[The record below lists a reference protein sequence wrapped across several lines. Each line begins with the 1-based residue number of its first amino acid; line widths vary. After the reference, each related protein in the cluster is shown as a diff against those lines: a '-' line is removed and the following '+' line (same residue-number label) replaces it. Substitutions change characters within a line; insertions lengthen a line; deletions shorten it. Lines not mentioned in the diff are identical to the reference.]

1 MSRNSAAPHAQ
12 PARALLLSVIAAL
25 ALLPAPAHAQALDAS
40 RWVTD
45 GDVNAIV
52 PWGNT
57 VYVGGSFGYVG
68 PNTGGWTE
76 VDAAGHATTLLPRL
90 DGEVTAMIG
99 DGAGGWFIA
108 GPFTHVAGVAR
119 PGLAH
124 VTATGTLTAW
134 SPSPAP
140 TGVATALEHAASRVF
155 VATSDNELKAYDD
168 ATGAVVAGWAPAVT
182 GMVVSMAVN
191 GTTLYAGGDITFQ
204 ITGTATSGSGI
215 AAIHTGTGGIAAW
228 DPAPDAPVTKIQL
241 DGRWLYVTGS
251 FTSIGGESHS
261 GLARALV
268 ATQAF
273 DPGWNP
279 SVDQPVAGMATAQ
292 SGFWIVG
299 GFFLVGG
306 EFRNHIAVLDTTSG
320 ATKALAP
327 DLNAFSSDVTGILVN
342 GSNAYVALAPS
353 LAFHLGG
360 SARPL
365 VVLVRT
371 TDGTVDKFYRV
382 LGDAAPTDVGA
393 LVHCMRLSPH
403 GLVIAGRLITAGG
416 RSQVAIAALDRATGL
431 PRNWDPGLAV
441 DEPFPTVPMVN
452 AILPTNHGIYIGG
465 YFTHAGG
472 ALRKSLAA
480 VDSVNAIARPFQA
493 DLGPVLSTA
502 AGTAFSLALYQNRLM
517 VGGDFNTVSG
527 AAHTGLAQVD
537 TATGAPVAGWTC
549 DVNGAVNCMLV
560 RGTTVFVGG
569 GLAAVGGQ
577 SRSNIGALNGS
588 TAAVLAWNP
597 NVAGVAVDVLAAQND
612 TLYIGGDYS
621 QVSAQSPCLPRGRVL
636 RPRARCSAGRRQAF
650 GPVRAMVIDGPSLIV
665 GGEFAFLAGQP
676 QAYLGRLDRFTGTL
690 GTGTPVADDLV
701 LSLARTGSWLH
712 IGGRFGK
719 LGGSPTANL
728 GRVGGAGRRRP
739 RRARGRGE
747 RRRDLG
753 GRLGLSLRVH
763 GQRPSGVASVD
774 VELSRAGTG
783 GPWTLLAAGL
793 RNTGHFEWTV
803 TGPNVRGER
812 VPARHRAR
820 LRRQRRERPQQR
832 RVLDRRRR
840 GGRGSHVGPGPLVS
854 FAMGPNPARLE
865 TSLRFTLRQPMRAGF
880 RLLDVQGREVWSS
893 PEQPYEAGDHVVG
906 CPLGRC
912 GRGSTSCG
920 SSTGRGGAD
929 PTRGGPLSHNAV
941 ALIRLQDS

>member
-25 ALLPAPAHAQALDAS
+25 VLLPAPAHAQALDAS

-124 VTATGTLTAW
+124 VTATGALTAW

-365 VVLVRT
+365 VVLVNT
-371 TDGTVDKFYRV
+371 LSGTVDKFYRV

-452 AILPTNHGIYIGG
+452 AIVPTNHGIYIGG

-472 ALRKSLAA
+472 ALRKSVAA
-480 VDSVNAIARPFQA
+480 LDSAFATAKPFQA
-493 DLGPVLSTA
+493 DLGPTLSTA

-517 VGGDFNTVSG
+517 VGGSFNTVAG

-537 TATGAPVAGWTC
+537 TITGAPVAGWTC
-549 DVNGAVNCMLV
+549 DVGGNVQCMLV

-569 GLAAVGGQ
+569 GISTVGGQ
-577 SRSNIGALNGS
+577 TRSNIGALNGS
-588 TAAVLAWNP
+588 TGAVLAWNP

-621 QVSAQSPCLPRGRVL
+621 QVATQSRVCLAAVSATTGALYGWSP
-636 RPRARCSAGRRQAF
+636 SAF

-665 GGEFAFLAGQP
+665 GGEFGFLAGQP
-676 QAYLGRLDRFTGTL
+676 QAYLGRLDRFTGAL

-701 LSLARTGSWLH
+701 LALAADGNSLH

-728 GRVGGAGRRRP
+728 GRVGGAGDVAGP
-739 RRARGRGE
+739 SVLVVAANGGE
-747 RRRDLG
+747 
-753 GRLGLSLRVH
+753 SLVIGSVYRFEYTSSD
-763 GQRPSGVASVD
+763 PSGVASVD
-774 VELSRAGTG
+774 VELSRTGTG

-793 RNTGHFEWTV
+793 HNTGHFEWPVSAPSAAGTAFLRV
-803 TGPNVRGER
+803 T
-812 VPARHRAR
+812 ARDFGGNTAN
-820 LRRQRRERPQQR
+820 
-832 RVLDRRRR
+832 DRSNAAFSI
-840 GGRGSHVGPGPLVS
+840 GAAVAGVDPTPGRGPLIS

-865 TSLRFTLRQPMRAGF
+865 TSLRFTLRQPLRAGF

-893 PEQPYEAGDHVVG
+893 PERAYEAGDHVVG
-906 CPLGRC
+906 CPLGEVRP
-912 GRGSTSCG
+912 GLYFLRFEHEGE
-920 SSTGRGGAD
+920 AEL
-929 PTRGGPLSHNAV
+929 TRLAV
-941 ALIRLQDS
+941 VR

>member
-1 MSRNSAAPHAQ
+1 
-12 PARALLLSVIAAL
+12 VIAAL

-68 PNTGGWTE
+68 PNTGGWAE

-90 DGEVTAMIG
+90 DGEVTAMVA

-108 GPFTHVAGVAR
+108 GPFTHVAGIAR

-124 VTATGTLTAW
+124 VTASGALTPW

-191 GTTLYAGGDITFQ
+191 GTTLFAGGDITFQ
-204 ITGTATSGSGI
+204 ITGTGTSGSGI

-228 DPAPDAPVTKIQL
+228 DPAPDAPVTKIQI

-251 FTSIGGESHS
+251 FTSIGGESHAS
-261 GLARALV
+261 LARALV

-279 SVDQPVAGMATAQ
+279 SVDQPVAGMATAP
-292 SGFWIVG
+292 SGLWIVG

-320 ATKALAP
+320 ATKTLAP
-327 DLNAFSSDVTGILVN
+327 DLSAFNSDVTGILVN
-342 GSNAYVALAPS
+342 GLNAYVALAPS

-365 VVLVRT
+365 VVLVGAI
-371 TDGTVDKFYRV
+371 DGKVDKFYRV

-393 LVHCMRLSPH
+393 LVHCMRFSPH

-416 RSQVAIAALDRATGL
+416 RSRVAIAALDRATGL

-441 DEPFPTVPMVN
+441 DEAFPTVPIVN
-452 AILPTNHGIYIGG
+452 AIVPTNHGIYIGG

-472 ALRKSLAA
+472 ALRKSVAA
-480 VDSVNAIARPFQA
+480 LDSANATARPWQA
-493 DLGPVLSTA
+493 DLGPTLSTA
-502 AGTAFSLALYQNRLM
+502 AGTAFALALYQNRLL
-517 VGGDFNTVSG
+517 VGGSFNTVAG

-537 TATGAPVAGWTC
+537 TSTGAPVAGWSC
-549 DVNGAVNCMLV
+549 NVSGAINCMLV

-569 GLAAVGGQ
+569 GLSGLGGQ
-577 SRSNIGALNGS
+577 TRSNIAAVNGS
-588 TAAVLAWNP
+588 TGAVLSWNP

-621 QVSAQSPCLPRGRVL
+621 QVATQSRVCLAAVSATTGALYGWSP
-636 RPRARCSAGRRQAF
+636 SAF

-665 GGEFAFLAGQP
+665 GGEFGFLAGQP
-676 QAYLGRLDRFTGTL
+676 QAYLGRLDRFTGAL

-701 LSLARTGSWLH
+701 LALAADGNSLH

-728 GRVGGAGRRRP
+728 GRVGGAGDVAGP
-739 RRARGRGE
+739 SVLVVAANGGE
-747 RRRDLG
+747 
-753 GRLGLSLRVH
+753 SLVIGSVYRFEYTASD
-763 GQRPSGVASVD
+763 PSGVASVD
-774 VELSRAGTG
+774 VELSRTGTG
-783 GPWTLLAAGL
+783 GPWTLLAGGL
-793 RNTGHFEWTV
+793 RNTGHFEWPV
-803 TGPNVRGER
+803 TGPAAAGNAFIR
-812 VPARHRAR
+812 VTARDFAGNPAN
-820 LRRQRRERPQQR
+820 
-832 RVLDRRRR
+832 DRSNAAFSI
-840 GGRGSHVGPGPLVS
+840 GSAVAGVDPGMGRGPLVS

-865 TSLRFTLRQPMRAGF
+865 TNLRFTLRQAVRAGF

-893 PEQPYEAGDHVVG
+893 PEQPYAAGDHVVECQLQG
-906 CPLGRC
+906 VRPGLYFLRFEH
-912 GRGSTSCG
+912 
-920 SSTGRGGAD
+920 GGEAD
-929 PTRGGPLSHNAV
+929 LTRLAV
-941 ALIRLQDS
+941 YR

>member
-1 MSRNSAAPHAQ
+1 MSRRNRDPHAQ
-12 PARALLLSVIAAL
+12 PPRAGARALLLSVIVAF
-25 ALLPAPAHAQALDAS
+25 ALLPAPAHAQALDAG

-68 PNTGGWTE
+68 PNTGGWAE

-90 DGEVTAMIG
+90 DGEVTAMVA

-108 GPFTHVAGVAR
+108 GSFTHVAGLAR

-124 VTATGTLTAW
+124 VTASGALTAW

-140 TGVATALEHAASRVF
+140 TGVATALEHAAARVF

-191 GTTLYAGGDITFQ
+191 GTTLFAGGDITFQ
-204 ITGTATSGSGI
+204 ITGTGTSGSGI

-228 DPAPDAPVTKIQL
+228 DPAPDAPVTKIQI

-251 FTSIGGESHS
+251 FTSIGGESHA
-261 GLARALV
+261 GLARALL

-273 DPGWNP
+273 DLGWNP
-279 SVDQPVAGMATAQ
+279 SVDQPVAGMAVAP
-292 SGFWIVG
+292 SGLWIVG

-320 ATKALAP
+320 ATRTLAP
-327 DLNAFSSDVTGILVN
+327 DLSAFSSDVTGILVN
-342 GSNAYVALAPS
+342 GLNAYVALAPT

-365 VVLVRT
+365 VVLVGA
-371 TDGTVDKFYRV
+371 TDGKVDKFYRV

-393 LVHCMRLSPH
+393 LVHCMSFSPH
-403 GLVIAGRLITAGG
+403 GLVVAGRLITAGG

-441 DEPFPTVPMVN
+441 DETFPTVPIVN
-452 AILPTNHGIYIGG
+452 AIVPTNHGIYIGG

-472 ALRKSLAA
+472 ALRKSVAA
-480 VDSVNAIARPFQA
+480 LDSASATARPWQA
-493 DLGPVLSTA
+493 DLGPTLSTA
-502 AGTAFSLALYQNRLM
+502 AGTAFALALYQNRLL
-517 VGGDFNTVSG
+517 VGGSFNTVAG

-537 TATGAPVAGWTC
+537 TSAGAPVAGWSC
-549 DVNGAVNCMLV
+549 NVSGAINCMLV

-569 GLAAVGGQ
+569 GLSGLGGQ
-577 SRSNIGALNGS
+577 TRSNIAAVNGS
-588 TAAVLAWNP
+588 TGAVLPWNP

-621 QVSAQSPCLPRGRVL
+621 QVATQSRVCLAAVSATTGALYGWSP
-636 RPRARCSAGRRQAF
+636 SAF

-665 GGEFAFLAGQP
+665 GGEFGFLAGQP
-676 QAYLGRLDRFTGTL
+676 QAYLGRLDRFTGAL

-701 LSLARTGSWLH
+701 LALAADGNSLH

-719 LGGSPTANL
+719 LGGSATANL
-728 GRVGGAGRRRP
+728 GRVGDAGDVAGP
-739 RRARGRGE
+739 SVLVVAANGGE
-747 RRRDLG
+747 TLVIGSVYRIEWTASD
-753 GRLGLSLRVH
+753 
-763 GQRPSGVASVD
+763 PSGVASVD
-774 VELSRAGTG
+774 VELSRTGTG
-783 GPWTLLAAGL
+783 GPWTLLAGGL
-793 RNTGHFEWTV
+793 RNTGHFEWPV
-803 TGPNVRGER
+803 TGPGAAGSAFVRVTGR
-812 VPARHRAR
+812 DFAGNTAN
-820 LRRQRRERPQQR
+820 
-832 RVLDRRRR
+832 DRSNAAFSI
-840 GGRGSHVGPGPLVS
+840 GAAVAGVDPTLGQGPLVS

-865 TSLRFTLRQPMRAGF
+865 TDLRFTLRQPMRAGF

-893 PEQPYEAGDHVVG
+893 PEQAYDAGQHVVE
-906 CPLGRC
+906 CQL
-912 GRGSTSCG
+912 RGVRPG
-920 SSTGRGGAD
+920 LYFLRFEHGGDAEL
-929 PTRGGPLSHNAV
+929 TRLAV
-941 ALIRLQDS
+941 FR